1 MNIMACY
8 DGTGIAMDVLAL
20 AKDHAKA
27 FEGQVFLVRSM
38 EGGIDIPKREFDNA
52 ELKLIELAETFFKED
67 GISCK
72 PHLLVRG
79 MTPGEDLVQ
88 FAKEHKIDE
97 IIIGIRR
104 RSKVG
109 KLLFGST
116 AQYVILEA
124 SCPVVAIK

>member
-1 MNIMACY
+1 MNIMVCY
-8 DGTGIAMDVLAL
+8 DGSEVAKEALEL
-20 AKDHAKA
+20 AKTHAKA
-27 FEGQVFLVRSM
+27 FDGKVFLVRSI
-38 EGGIDIPKREFDNA
+38 EGGADIPKRNFDVAENELSNA
-52 ELKLIELAETFFKED
+52 VKTLLNTDDIPSE
-67 GISCK
+67 

-79 MTPGEDLVQ
+79 LTPGEDLVR
-88 FAKEHKIDE
+88 FANEHQIDE
-97 IIIGIRR
+97 IIVGVRR

>member
-8 DGTGIAMDVLAL
+8 DRTPI
-20 AKDHAKA
+20 AKDALTLTKNHAKA
-27 FEGQVFLVRSM
+27 FNGKVFLVRSM
-38 EGGIDIPKREFDNA
+38 EGGIDIPKREFDTA
-52 ELKLIELAETFFKED
+52 EDELKGLAETFFKED
-67 GISCK
+67 GIDCEA
-72 PHLLVRG
+72 HLLVRG

-88 FAKEHKIDE
+88 FANEHKIDE
-97 IIIGIRR
+97 IILGVRR

-116 AQYVILEA
+116 AQYIILEA